1 MTTGYRLFLF
11 LHVLGVILW
20 IGLAVA
26 LPFVTGRAAREG
38 SGETTAFAYDV
49 ADRLMRTL
57 GLGGIALTLA
67 GGIGLVFMNP
77 TFAWFQPFPQ
87 HWLFLM
93 QVLGFAAAAVAALYQ
108 IPLGR
113 KLAREAERSAERGE
127 PTEAFLHHRK
137 RNAIVGSVVGLV
149 LLALVVLGTLR
160 PV

>member
-1 MTTGYRLFLF
+1 MSTGYRLFLF

-20 IGLAVA
+20 IGLAVV

-38 SGETTAFAYDV
+38 SGDTVAFAYGV

-57 GLGGIALTLA
+57 GLAGIVLTLA
-67 GGIGLVFMNP
+67 GGIGLVVIDP
-77 TFAWFQPFPQ
+77 TYDWFRPFPQ

-93 QVLGFAAAAVAALYQ
+93 QVLGFAAAAVAVAYQ

-113 KLAREAERSAERGE
+113 KLAREAGRSAEQGE
-127 PTEAFLHHRK
+127 PTEAFRRYRK
-137 RNAIVGSVVGLV
+137 RNAIVGSAVGLV

-160 PV
+160 PI

>member
-1 MTTGYRLFLF
+1 MSTGYGLFLF

-20 IGLAVA
+20 VGLAVA
-26 LPFVTGRAAREG
+26 LPFVTGRAARTE
-38 SGETTAFAYDV
+38 SGETTAFAYGV

-57 GLGGIALTLA
+57 GLGGVVLTLA
-67 GGIGLVFMNP
+67 GGIGLVVMNP
-77 TFAWFQPFPQ
+77 AFSWFQPFPD

-93 QVLGFAAAAVAALYQ
+93 QVLGFAAAGVAALYQ

-127 PTEAFLHHRK
+127 PTEAFRRYRK
-137 RNAIVGSVVGLV
+137 RHAIVGSVVGLV
-149 LLALVVLGTLR
+149 LLALVVLGTVR

>member
-1 MTTGYRLFLF
+1 MSTGYRLFVF
-11 LHVLGVILW
+11 LHLLGVILW

-26 LPFVTGRAAREG
+26 LPFVTGRAAREE
-38 SGETTAFAYDV
+38 SGDTVAFAYGV

-57 GLGGIALTLA
+57 GLGGVALTLV
-67 GGIGLVFMNP
+67 GGIGLVVMNP
-77 TFAWFQPFPQ
+77 AFSWFQPFPD

-93 QVLGFAAAAVAALYQ
+93 QLLGFAAAAVAALYQ

-127 PTEAFLHHRK
+127 PTEAFRRYRK

-149 LLALVVLGTLR
+149 LLALVVLGTVR